1 MVRGLQLCNAH
12 APVPLWTRLLRSI
25 FIFPDHPSPRRNF
38 VYADKRYFNRG
49 DEEDS
54 FPLFREMLLVSFL
67 FFPISKLQTSAKFID
82 KLYNSFDKLFHTNGF
97 PSR

>member
-38 VYADKRYFNRG
+38 VYANKRYFNRG

-54 FPLFREMLLVSFL
+54 FPLFREMLVARALLSLLSYFQ
-67 FFPISKLQTSAKFID
+67 IA
-82 KLYNSFDKLFHTNGF
+82 NEC
-97 PSR
+97 